1 MKRQINFSTNL
12 KHYRTHGGMTQR
24 QLAEKIGYTE
34 KSVSKWESGSGLP
47 TVDILLQLCELFGV
61 SLDDMVYE
69 KISTGFILGIDGGG
83 TKTAF
88 LLTDENGAVINKL
101 YKGPCNPNDIG
112 MERAKALLKGGIAEI
127 CDGIPYSKITMFAG
141 LSGGGLTGDN
151 AQVLNSFFGKFG
163 FYAYGNGSDIE
174 NLLALVQSKKC
185 ILVIMGTGFIVYAV
199 DGEKR
204 KRISGWGQFFDEG
217 GSGYTIGR
225 DAVTA
230 ALCSIDGSGEKT
242 VLESMLEARI
252 GEPVDKHVAAF
263 YRGGKKYI
271 AEFADIVF
279 TAANDG
285 DKTAFKILQ
294 KNMEFAAEKIRTAAA
309 VLGTEGD
316 PSPVPVLFSGGIANK
331 SDILFPLLKGCLN
344 GVSCTLSKIE
354 GEPVEGAL
362 KMARRILCEKKERKC

>member
-1 MKRQINFSTNL
+1 
-12 KHYRTHGGMTQR
+12 MTQR

-34 KSVSKWESGSGLP
+34 KSVSKWESEGKFP
-47 TVDILLQLCELFGV
+47 TVDVLLQLCGMFGV
-61 SLDDMVYE
+61 SLDDMMYE
-69 KISTGFILGIDGGG
+69 KIPSDFLLGIDGGG

-88 LLTDENGAVINKL
+88 LLTDESGTVINKI
-101 YKGPCNPNDIG
+101 YKGSCNPNDIG
-112 MERAKALLKGGIAEI
+112 MERAKALLKCGIAEI
-127 CDGIPYSKITMFAG
+127 CGGIPYSRVTMFAG

-174 NLLALVQSKKC
+174 NLLALVQSEKC

-204 KRISGWGQFFDEG
+204 KRISGWGQFFNEG

-242 VLESMLEARI
+242 VLEGMLEARL
-252 GEPVDKHVAAF
+252 GEPADKHVAAF
-263 YRGGKKYI
+263 YKGGKKYI

-279 TAANDG
+279 TAAKDG
-285 DKTAFKILQ
+285 DKAASEILQ
-294 KNMEFAAEKIRTAAA
+294 KNMEFAAGKIRTAAA
-309 VLGTEGD
+309 ALTKSGD
-316 PSPVPVLFSGGIANK
+316 PSPVPVLFSGGITNK
-331 SDILFPLLKGCLN
+331 SDILFPLIEDRLD

-362 KMARRILCEKKERKC
+362 EMARRILCEKKERKC